1 MSGGPNFE
9 EKQDIDGKRGNE
21 FVGQWVGGG
30 CMRKDTEMKMSIW
43 LM

>member
-1 MSGGPNFE
+1 MTDGPNFE
-9 EKQDIDGKRGNE
+9 EKQDIDGKSRNE

-30 CMRKDTEMKMSIW
+30 CVRKYTEMKMSIL